1 MSVGVLLVAHGS
13 MGEELLRVA
22 RSLLGALPLTTA
34 AVSMPNDCDNGA
46 ALDEVDRQLQQL
58 DHGDGVLILTD
69 LFGATPSN
77 LCSRVGQGRHR
88 VRRVSGLNLP
98 MLLRVM
104 NYAQQG
110 LDEIASTALDGGR
123 NGIVLSE
130 PKLATP

>member
-1 MSVGVLLVAHGS
+1 MSVGLLLVAHGS

-22 RSLLGALPLTTA
+22 HSLLGGLPLASA
-34 AVSMPNDCDNGA
+34 AVSMPNDCDNGVA
-46 ALDEVDRQLQQL
+46 QREVDQRLDELDR
-58 DHGDGVLILTD
+58 GDGVLILTD

-77 LCSRVGQGRHR
+77 VCGRVGHGDHR

-104 NYAQQG
+104 NYAEQP
-110 LDEIASTALDGGR
+110 LDDIARTAMDGGR

-130 PKLATP
+130 TGPSPP